1 MLGVRR
7 GWWRLCIA
15 SPPITRRSY
24 PQNPVVKKPSGT
36 KPRLLLVAPP
46 DSYRI
51 AAYLKAAQ
59 SLDVELQIASRG
71 EHSLVNEI
79 AAGVHINLDN
89 EQQALDKILS
99 IARQKPYQSIIA
111 PDDYTV
117 ELAAKIAQ
125 ALDLPHNPPAAA
137 RFSRRKDLARER
149 LHQNHIPTPQF
160 RRIDLKKDLTTQI
173 SGFPFPCV
181 VKPVSLS
188 GSRGVIRVNNAIE
201 FIEACA
207 RIKKIVSM
215 LSHEDEKNFLLVEEY
230 IPGNEVAVEGF
241 LKDSEF
247 IPLALFDKPDPLEGP
262 FFEETYYITP
272 SRLSLE
278 HQQHIFQQVHAA
290 CKAYGLRT
298 GPVHAELRLHDNQAW
313 IIEVAARTIGGECA
327 QLLKFGTGYSLE
339 QLVIAHSIGLD
350 ITMQPMEEAAG
361 VLMIPTP
368 KPGILRRVEGVLAAQ
383 KIPLIESVII
393 SVREGYELQTLPEGS
408 SYLGFIFAR
417 GPNPQKVETAL
428 RQAHSLL
435 NIVVNPLWKLE
446 AV

>member
-1 MLGVRR
+1 MRR
-7 GWWRLCIA
+7 GRWRLCITPSA
-15 SPPITRRSY
+15 PNLR
-24 PQNPVVKKPSGT
+24 PV

-79 AAGVHINLDN
+79 AAGVHINLDD
-89 EQQALDKILS
+89 EQQALDKILR
-99 IARQKPYQSIIA
+99 IAREKPFQSILA

-125 ALDLPHNPPAAA
+125 VLKLPHNPPAAA
-137 RFSRRKDLARER
+137 RFSRRKDLAREQ
-149 LHQNHIPTPQF
+149 LHHHNIPAPRF
-160 RRIDLKKDLTTQI
+160 RRINLSENLTAQI
-173 SGFPFPCV
+173 QDFPFPCV

-188 GSRGVIRVNNAIE
+188 GSRGVIRANNHDE
-201 FIEACA
+201 FIQACA
-207 RIKKIVSM
+207 RIKNIVAP
-215 LSHEDEKNFLLVEEY
+215 LRNEEEKTLLLVEQY
-230 IPGNEVAVEGF
+230 IPGIEVAVEGF
-241 LKDSEF
+241 LNDGEF

-262 FFEETYYITP
+262 YFEETYYITP
-272 SRLSLE
+272 SRLALE
-278 HQQHIFQQVHAA
+278 QQRHIFQQVHAA
-290 CKAYGLRT
+290 CLAYGLRT
-298 GPVHAELRLHDNQAW
+298 GPVHAELRLHNNQAW

-339 QLVIAHSIGLD
+339 QLVIAHSLGLSLR
-350 ITMQPMEEAAG
+350 MQPMEEAAG

-368 KPGILRRVEGVLAAQ
+368 KSGILRRVEGVLAAQ
-383 KIPLIESVII
+383 KIPLIESVVI

-417 GPNPQKVETAL
+417 GPNPQEVEAAL
-428 RQAHSLL
+428 RQAHGLL
-435 NIVVNPLWKLE
+435 NIVVSPLWKLG

>member
-1 MLGVRR
+1 MRR
-7 GWWRLCIA
+7 GWWRLCITA
-15 SPPITRRSY
+15 SSSN
-24 PQNPVVKKPSGT
+24 QSFKQKPRL

-51 AAYLKAAQ
+51 AAYLKAAK

-71 EHSLVNEI
+71 EYSLVNEI
-79 AAGVHINLDN
+79 AAGVHINLDD
-89 EQQALDKILS
+89 EQHALNKILD
-99 IARQKPYQSIIA
+99 IAHQNPFQSILA

-149 LHQNHIPTPQF
+149 LRRYQVPTPHF
-160 RRIDLKKDLTTQI
+160 RRIDLSIDLTPQI
-173 SGFPFPCV
+173 EGFPFPCV

-188 GSRGVIRVNNAIE
+188 GSRGVIRVNNFNE

-207 RIKKIVSM
+207 RIKKIVDV
-215 LSHEDEKNFLLVEEY
+215 LSNEDEKKILLVEEY
-230 IPGNEVAVEGF
+230 IPGIEVAVEGF

-272 SRLSLE
+272 SRLPLE
-278 HQQHIFQQVHAA
+278 QQQHIFQQVHAA
-290 CKAYGLRT
+290 CQAYGLRT

-327 QLLKFGTGYSLE
+327 KLLKFGTGYSLE
-339 QLVIAHSIGLD
+339 QLVVAHSMGLD
-350 ITMQPMEEAAG
+350 INMQPMEDAAG

-368 KPGILRRVEGVLAAQ
+368 KSGILRRVEGVLAAQ
-383 KIPLIESVII
+383 KIPLIESAII

-417 GPNPQKVETAL
+417 GPSPQEVEAAL
-428 RQAHSLL
+428 RRAHSLL
-435 NIVVNPLWKLE
+435 NIVVSPLWKLE
-446 AV
+446 AILNEAAK

>member
-1 MLGVRR
+1 
-7 GWWRLCIA
+7 LCITA
-15 SPPITRRSY
+15 SSSKRSF
-24 PQNPVVKKPSGT
+24 KEKPRLR
-36 KPRLLLVAPP
+36 PRLLLVAPP

-51 AAYLKAAQ
+51 AAYLKAAN
-59 SLDVELQIASRG
+59 SLNVELQIASRG

-79 AAGVHINLDN
+79 AAGVHINLDD
-89 EQQALDKILS
+89 EQQALEKILR

-125 ALDLPHNPPAAA
+125 ALGLPHNPPAAA

-149 LHQNHIPTPQF
+149 LHQHHIPTPQF
-160 RRIDLKKDLTTQI
+160 RRIDLRKDLTPQMT
-173 SGFPFPCV
+173 GFPFPCV

-188 GSRGVIRVNNAIE
+188 GSRGVIRVNNDNE
-201 FIEACA
+201 FIEACE
-207 RIKKIVSM
+207 RIQNIVAM
-215 LSHEDEKNFLLVEEY
+215 VANEEEKSLLLVEEY
-230 IPGNEVAVEGF
+230 IPGIEVAVEGF
-241 LKDSEF
+241 LTESEF
-247 IPLALFDKPDPLEGP
+247 LPLALFDKPDPLEGP

-272 SRLSLE
+272 SRQPLE
-278 HQQHIFQQVHAA
+278 LQQFIFQRVHAA
-290 CKAYGLRT
+290 CQAYGLKT
-298 GPVHAELRLHDNQAW
+298 GPVHAELRLHDNQIW

-339 QLVIAHSIGLD
+339 QLVIAHSLGLRLN
-350 ITMQPMEEAAG
+350 IQPMEEAAG

-383 KIPLIESVII
+383 KIPLIESVVI
-393 SVREGYELQTLPEGS
+393 SVREGYQLQTLPEGS

-417 GPNPQKVETAL
+417 GPSPQEVEAAL

-435 NIVVNPLWKLE
+435 NIVVGPLWKLE